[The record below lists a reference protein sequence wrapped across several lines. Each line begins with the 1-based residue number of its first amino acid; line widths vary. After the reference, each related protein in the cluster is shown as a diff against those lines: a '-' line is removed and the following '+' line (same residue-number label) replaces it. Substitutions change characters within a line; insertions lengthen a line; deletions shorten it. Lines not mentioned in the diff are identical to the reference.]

1 MNELVN
7 YINDR
12 VNRFIKRSDILNAT
26 PATVISVEDG
36 NWATISILSNGSIYR
51 LKNLS
56 GSPLAEGQSCQVYY
70 KKNLSQN
77 NAYIGAVNSEIQPS
91 LSQIVS
97 FETINNLG
105 VRSGEKYKIS
115 EVSFICH
122 SLDKC
127 YFSFSSSIKGVV
139 DNDIILYL
147 YVDNV
152 ETGIVF
158 TQTLS
163 IDHSENVSFYMPIEI
178 QATGKHTITI
188 KADGQCDV
196 LNVASYVYGVN
207 LTKPDSRLPD
217 DYQEV
222 EYLESSG
229 TQYIDT
235 GWRYD
240 IGDTSQ
246 NQTNYNIQCK
256 CSCSDNY
263 SVFGNKDCFN
273 LTGASGFMK
282 FRGYTYYSGDVV
294 RTDVPI
300 GNTPVKWQYNN
311 EVLYADGVQKGE
323 LSRGHGSGGGQP
335 IYLFCRYSGYWG
347 EEVED
352 MGGTVRIYNF
362 SVSENPAG
370 SPDRVTPIVDL
381 WPCVRKSD
389 GKPGMYDLITETFY
403 TNQGTGEFIIP

>member
-12 VNRFIKRSDILNAT
+12 VSRFIKKSDILNAT

-56 GSPLAEGQSCQVYY
+56 GSPLVEGQSCQVYY

-91 LSQIVS
+91 LSQIIS
-97 FETINNLG
+97 FETINKLG
-105 VRSGEKYKIS
+105 VHSGEKYKIS

-139 DNDIILYL
+139 DDDIILYL

-178 QATGKHTITI
+178 QETGKHTITI

-229 TQYIDT
+229 TQYLRT
-235 GWRYD
+235 PWKYD
-240 IGDTSQ
+240 IGDPNSPDVKIELTACI
-246 NQTNYNIQCK
+246 N
-256 CSCSDNY
+256 DNY
-263 SVFGNKDCFN
+263 SVFGSRDTFN
-273 LTGASGFMK
+273 LTASNGK
-282 FRGYTYYSGDVV
+282 YIFRSYNRSSSPDINPDINT
-294 RTDVPI
+294 
-300 GNTPVKWQYNN
+300 GNELIKWYFDITT
-311 EVLYADGVQKGE
+311 LYADNINVGSTVKT
-323 LSRGHGSGGGQP
+323 HGSGGSLP
-335 IYLFCRYSGYWG
+335 ILLFARYDNRSGYPDADDIGGNCKIASFKVWEDNSQICDMIPCFRIIDG
-347 EEVED
+347 E
-352 MGGTVRIYNF
+352 I
-362 SVSENPAG
+362 
-370 SPDRVTPIVDL
+370 
-381 WPCVRKSD
+381 
-389 GKPGMYDLITETFY
+389 GMYDLITETFY

>member
-12 VNRFIKRSDILNAT
+12 ISRFIKRSDILNAT
-26 PATVISVEDG
+26 PATVVSIEDG

-56 GSPLAEGQSCQVYY
+56 GSSLSEGQSCQVYY

-77 NAYIGAVNSEIQPS
+77 NAYIGAANSETQPS
-91 LSQIVS
+91 LSQIIS
-97 FETINNLG
+97 FETINGLG
-105 VRSGEKYKIS
+105 VRSGERYKIS

-122 SLDKC
+122 SLDEC

-139 DNDIILYL
+139 DNNIILYL

-152 ETGIVF
+152 ETSIVF

-178 QATGKHTITI
+178 QETGRHTITI

-229 TQYIDT
+229 TQYLKT
-235 GWRYD
+235 PWRYD
-240 IGDTSQ
+240 IGNPNPPDVH
-246 NQTNYNIQCK
+246 IECK
-256 CSCSDNY
+256 CCINDNY
-263 SVFGNKDCFN
+263 SIFGNRDCFN

-282 FRGYTYYSGDVV
+282 FRGYAYYSGDVV

-300 GNTPVKWQYNN
+300 GNTPILWRYDTPN
-311 EVLYADGVQKGE
+311 LTADGVLKGTLE
-323 LSRGHGSGGGQP
+323 KNHGSGGGQP
-335 IYLFCRYSGYWG
+335 IYLFCRYSGYYGQEIEDIGGNCRIWG
-347 EEVED
+347 FKVWEGNSQICD
-352 MGGTVRIYNF
+352 MIPCFRI
-362 SVSENPAG
+362 
-370 SPDRVTPIVDL
+370 I
-381 WPCVRKSD
+381 D
-389 GKPGMYDLITETFY
+389 GEIGMYDLVTETFY

>member
-12 VNRFIKRSDILNAT
+12 VSRFIKRSDILNAT

-91 LSQIVS
+91 LSQIIS
-97 FETINNLG
+97 FETINKLG

-235 GWRYD
+235 GCKFDNQYSYTIDCEIDNENGNQMFGMKWWYAHAVFIRNNKYYVCNTENYVYD
-240 IGDTSQ
+240 TLISAGNRVVINISLLNKTINVDYSDIHYSHSFNDFNPSSSIYPVVLGACWTSW
-246 NQTNYNIQCK
+246 NDKLSEYGKGKI
-256 CSCSDNY
+256 Y
-263 SVFGNKDCFN
+263 SFK
-273 LTGASGFMK
+273 
-282 FRGYTYYSGDVV
+282 YYEKGILLRDM
-294 RTDVPI
+294 I
-300 GNTPVKWQYNN
+300 PV
-311 EVLYADGVQKGE
+311 
-323 LSRGHGSGGGQP
+323 
-335 IYLFCRYSGYWG
+335 I
-347 EEVED
+347 
-352 MGGTVRIYNF
+352 
-362 SVSENPAG
+362 
-370 SPDRVTPIVDL
+370 
-381 WPCVRKSD
+381 RKSD
-389 GKPGMYDLITETFY
+389 NKPGMYDKVSQTFY